1 MLLAFRGIVCL
12 RFRLGFPRSFRQN
25 SSSGELKKKRQ
36 VKNDF
41 SGETLLKFFTL
52 ISPSVFPGIFPGDP
66 PNVFPNVFP
75 GVSPSASRVVRP
87 GISRAVLGAES
98 FRPPRRSLGSP
109 IVSRVVALGLP
120 GVTPPA
126 AAVGSSR
133 YPSRRLPTSQPP
145 HRMSTPGIPGSS
157 SPGVPRAAHLT
168 FQAAHFSRSDTRLH
182 SGCPSGNTPRHR
194 APGARI
200 SSAPPPPPP
209 RASSTQ
215 PLANSAKLPPTTQ
228 RASTRHAAGGTPVGC
243 HKSLW
248 WQRNRWQS

>member
-1 MLLAFRGIVCL
+1 M
-12 RFRLGFPRSFRQN
+12 
-25 SSSGELKKKRQ
+25 
-36 VKNDF
+36 KNDF

-109 IVSRVVALGLP
+109 IVSRVLALGLP

-133 YPSRRLPTSQPP
+133 YPSRRPPTSQPP

-157 SPGVPRAAHLT
+157 SPGVPRAVHLT
-168 FQAAHFSRSDTRLH
+168 FQAAHFSRSDTRAFTLAAQAEIRR
-182 SGCPSGNTPRHR
+182 GT
-194 APGARI
+194 A
-200 SSAPPPPPP
+200 
-209 RASSTQ
+209 
-215 PLANSAKLPPTTQ
+215 PLARGSAVPRPH
-228 RASTRHAAGGTPVGC
+228 RHHAPVALS
-243 HKSLW
+243 H
-248 WQRNRWQS
+248 